1 MLSGTVVT
9 MVLHIISSW
18 IENREYVAWTVAD
31 NR

>member
-9 MVLHIISSW
+9 MALHSISFW
-18 IENREYVAWTVAD
+18 TENREYVAWTVAD